1 MQMSV
6 PVRAGTAAALL
17 AVLSTF
23 GWWLV
28 YDFTPLRAGATGAA
42 LAADASPA
50 AGEAEAEWPM
60 FGLTPARTRFVASSL
75 RPPFRL
81 RYTIA
86 GKGLIEMPPVVA
98 HGLVVFGTHDGQ
110 VIASR
115 LEDGTPAWTT
125 SIGGCIAASPV
136 IWRRLAI
143 VAWASPAPCGRGK
156 AATGGIVALDLA
168 TGEVAWRFR
177 TGNVESSPAVVD
189 DVLFFSAY
197 ESRALSTVYALALG
211 APRQVLWT
219 RTLPTKVASS
229 PSLWRGTVYVSAYDR
244 RLYAF
249 ESSTGRL
256 RWQTSAFSDDA
267 EVRLLLGV
275 RSLVTRSSW
284 TEGGYYAT
292 PTLAY
297 GHAYAGVIDGVF
309 SAFDART
316 GGHRWSRRLKGS
328 IYGSAAAWKQRVYV
342 GTTSGRFYSLD
353 ARDGTVRW
361 RFDLD
366 GKILGSPTVTNGR
379 VYVSSTARETV
390 VLDAKTG
397 ALRWRFGDGH
407 YSPLVVAGARALM
420 VGKGRVYGLENA
432 PGWRTRWPRGV
443 L

>member
-1 MQMSV
+1 M
-6 PVRAGTAAALL
+6 RARLRTGAAVGLLAALG
-17 AVLSTF
+17 VF

-28 YDFTPLRAGATGAA
+28 YHFVPLRAGVTGAA
-42 LAADASPA
+42 LASDASAGGATDA
-50 AGEAEAEWPM
+50 AWPM
-60 FGLTPARTRFVASSL
+60 FGRTPARTRVVTSSL

-81 RYTIA
+81 QYTIP
-86 GKGLIEMPPVVA
+86 GRSLIEMPPVVA
-98 HGLVVFGTHDGQ
+98 RGLVVFGTHDGR
-110 VIASR
+110 VVAAR
-115 LEDGTPAWTT
+115 VEDGSPAWTT

-136 IWRRLAI
+136 AWRHLVI
-143 VAWASPAPCGRGK
+143 VGWASPAPCGRGK
-156 AATGGIVALDLA
+156 SDRGGIVALDLA

-177 TGNVESSPAVVD
+177 SGNVESSPAIVD

-197 ESRALSTVYALALG
+197 ESRALSTVYAVALG
-211 APRQVLWT
+211 GPRRVLWT

-229 PSLWRGTVYVSAYDR
+229 PSLWRGTVYISAYDR
-244 RLYAF
+244 RLYAY

-275 RSLVTRSSW
+275 RSLVTRNSW

-316 GGHRWSRRLKGS
+316 GAHRWSRKLQGS
-328 IYGSAAAWKQRVYV
+328 IYGSAAAWKHHVYV
-342 GTTSGRFYSLD
+342 GTTSGRFYALD
-353 ARDGTVRW
+353 AEDGNVRW

-366 GKILGSPTVTNGR
+366 GKVLGSPTVTNGR

-390 VLDAKTG
+390 VLDARTG

-407 YSPLVVAGARALM
+407 YSPLVVAGDRAFM
-420 VGKGRVYGLENA
+420 VGKGRVYALENA
-432 PGWRTRWPRGV
+432 LGWRARRTPGV
-443 L
+443 R